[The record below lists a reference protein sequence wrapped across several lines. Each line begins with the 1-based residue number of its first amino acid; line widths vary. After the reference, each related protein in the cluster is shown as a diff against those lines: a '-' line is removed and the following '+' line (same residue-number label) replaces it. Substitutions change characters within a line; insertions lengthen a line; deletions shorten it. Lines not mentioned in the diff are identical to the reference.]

1 MAIPP
6 DQGQATPDQG
16 QAAPPVCFRHPG
28 RPTYVS
34 CVRCGRPACP
44 DCLRPAAVGHQC
56 VECIRS
62 GNRTV
67 RQASGRFGGAV
78 TRDARVTQ
86 TLMVLNIV
94 LYLIELGHSALGYDW
109 AMIGAGQI
117 YRGGPVVGV
126 AVGQW
131 YRLITSAFIPPPG
144 VGYLGFL
151 DIAFNM
157 WALFVVGPAVERAL
171 GHARFLTVY
180 LVSAIGGSI
189 LIYWLV
195 PYELAAGAS
204 GAIFGLFGAWFVLA
218 KRLQADARPVIL
230 LIVINLA
237 LSFSVPQI
245 AWQAHVGGLIAGG
258 LLTAAFAYAPR
269 RNRTAVQVGATIA
282 MVALFIVAVV
292 VKNQLLL
299 HTFSFYGGRLF

>member
-1 MAIPP
+1 MVNPP
-6 DQGQATPDQG
+6 GQGQVPQDQG
-16 QAAPPVCFRHPG
+16 QAAPPVCYRHSG
-28 RPTYVS
+28 RQTYVS
-34 CVRCGRPACP
+34 CTRCGRPACP

-56 VECIRS
+56 VDCIRS

-78 TRDARVTQ
+78 SRAARVTQ
-86 TLMVLNIV
+86 VLMVLNIV
-94 LYLIELGHSALGYDW
+94 LYLIELAHSQLGYDW
-109 AMIGAGQI
+109 TMIGLGKISAS
-117 YRGGPVVGV
+117 GPVVGV
-126 AVGQW
+126 GVGQW

-157 WALFVVGPAVERAL
+157 WALFVVGPAVERVL
-171 GHARFLTVY
+171 GHARFLAVY
-180 LVSAIGGSI
+180 LVSGVAGSI
-189 LIYWLV
+189 LIYCLV
-195 PYELAAGAS
+195 PYEWAAGAS

-237 LSFSVPQI
+237 LGFSVPQI

-269 RNRTAVQVGATIA
+269 RNRTAIQVGATIA
-282 MVALFIVAVV
+282 MVALLIVAVV
-292 VKNQLLL
+292 VRNDLLL
-299 HTFSFYGGRLF
+299 GTFSFYHGQLF

>member
-6 DQGQATPDQG
+6 DQGQASPDQG
-16 QAAPPVCFRHPG
+16 QAAPPVCYRHPG

-34 CVRCGRPACP
+34 CVRCGKPACP

-56 VECIRS
+56 VDCIRS

-67 RQASGRFGGAV
+67 RQAAGRFGGAV
-78 TRDARVTQ
+78 TANAKVTW
-86 TLMVLNIV
+86 TLLALNVV
-94 LYLIELGHSALGYDW
+94 LYLIELAHAQLGYDW
-109 AMIGAGQI
+109 AMVGAGRLTQS
-117 YRGGPVVGV
+117 GPLVGV

-171 GHARFLTVY
+171 GHARFLAVY
-180 LVSAIGGSI
+180 LISGIGGSI
-189 LIYWLV
+189 LLYYLV
-195 PYELAAGAS
+195 PFELAAGAS

-218 KRLQADARPVIL
+218 RRLQADVRPVVL

-237 LSFSVPQI
+237 LGFSVAQI

-258 LLTAAFAYAPR
+258 LITAAYAYAPK
-269 RNRTAVQVGATIA
+269 RNRTAIQVGATVA
-282 MVALFIVAVV
+282 MVALFVLAVLIR
-292 VKNQLLL
+292 NHQLLD
-299 HTFSFYGGRLF
+299 TFSFYQGRLF